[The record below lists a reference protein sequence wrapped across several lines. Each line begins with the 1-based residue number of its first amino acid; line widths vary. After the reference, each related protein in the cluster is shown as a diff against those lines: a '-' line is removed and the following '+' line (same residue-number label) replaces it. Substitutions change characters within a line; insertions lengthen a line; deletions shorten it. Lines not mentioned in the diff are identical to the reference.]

1 MHEKTTGICQEKPLG
16 WRHREPQI
24 IDSYELSPFQ
34 AGMLFHSLSQPNS
47 GIYIEQVIITLGKSV
62 TPDAIAAVWREIVER
77 HPVGLSFSSSL
88 VSSVQFQARRDDRR
102 PNRSTKPIRPMVD
115 RSSAASWTQKRHE
128 DPSHGRR
135 QPRVACWRGRVG
147 KLKLLCILLTAFGIE
162 RTVCRLDILE
172 ALSGLRNAPSD
183 SEIIGLSFD
192 HQSVSPGRKHEI
204 GDHWT

>member
-24 IDSYELSPFQ
+24 INSYELSPFQ

-128 DPSHGRR
+128 DPSHGP
-135 QPRVACWRGRVG
+135 Q
-147 KLKLLCILLTAFGIE
+147 T
-162 RTVCRLDILE
+162 
-172 ALSGLRNAPSD
+172 APSRMLAWPRWQTKAALHFVD
-183 SEIIGLSFD
+183 GIRNRTYR
-192 HQSVSPGRKHEI
+192 SPP
-204 GDHWT
+204 